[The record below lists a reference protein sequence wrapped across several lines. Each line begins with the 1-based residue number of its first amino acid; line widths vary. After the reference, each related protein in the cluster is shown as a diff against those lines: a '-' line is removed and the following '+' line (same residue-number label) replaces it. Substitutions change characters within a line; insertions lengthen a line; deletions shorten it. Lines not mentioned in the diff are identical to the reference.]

1 MERIKG
7 VLNAANFDF
16 SDLDFQELTSRFV
29 GDTRLIFPYNYNEKA
44 LNDARDQFNGRDTLL
59 QGNDWKNVLI

>member
-16 SDLDFQELTSRFV
+16 SDLYFQELTSRFIE
-29 GDTRLIFPYNYNEKA
+29 DTRLIFPYNYNEKA
-44 LNDARDQFNGRDTLL
+44 LNEVRDQSNGRDTLV

>member
-44 LNDARDQFNGRDTLL
+44 LNDARDQLMGEILCYRAMIVRMF
-59 QGNDWKNVLI
+59 